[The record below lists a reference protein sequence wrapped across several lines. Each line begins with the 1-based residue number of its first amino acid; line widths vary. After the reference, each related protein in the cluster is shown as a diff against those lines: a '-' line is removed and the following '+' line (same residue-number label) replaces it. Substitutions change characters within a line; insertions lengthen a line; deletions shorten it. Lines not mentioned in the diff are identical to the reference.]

1 MCATASRREVEDY
14 SMTVCYLASDADLS
28 DSGENEIMWNPDKER
43 LSGDIKPIH
52 IALITKP

>member
-1 MCATASRREVEDY
+1 MCATAGRREVEDH

-28 DSGENEIMWNPDKER
+28 DSGEDEIIRNPDKER